1 MYAAM
6 ARFRRQ
12 MDEGGVC
19 IGPNIGFCDAA
30 VTEAVGPS
38 VDFVWLDLE
47 HTPLVRDCLQQ
58 HLIAARATGTP
69 ALVRVPQGEP
79 GFIKPVLDMG
89 AGGIIVPQLN
99 SVDEARQAVSAC
111 RYPPQGTRGY
121 GPRRAANYG
130 RDEGGDYPQ
139 RINEKLF
146 VAVQIETA
154 GALQDLDAILR
165 IPGVDSIVVGP
176 YDLSGALG
184 HLGQLDHP
192 KVLAAV
198 ETVVRRSREAGKY
211 VGTGMGP
218 DPDYAARMARLGVQW
233 IQCGN
238 DCSYMI
244 KFADR
249 LVAEVRQ
256 RLGAG

>member
-1 MYAAM
+1 MYSAM
-6 ARFRRQ
+6 AKFRRQ
-12 MDEGGVC
+12 MDEGVVC
-19 IGPNIGFCDAA
+19 VGPNIGFTDAA
-30 VTEAVGPS
+30 VTEALGPS

-89 AGGIIVPQLN
+89 APGIIVPQLN
-99 SVDEARQAVSAC
+99 SAEEARRAVSAC
-111 RYPPQGTRGY
+111 LYPPLGTRGY

-130 RDEGGDYPQ
+130 REEGGDYPD
-139 RINEKLF
+139 RANEKLF
-146 VAVQIETA
+146 VVIQVETA
-154 GALQDLDAILR
+154 GALRELDEILS

-184 HLGQLDHP
+184 RLGQLDHP
-192 KVLAAV
+192 EVTSAV

-218 DPDYAARMARLGVQW
+218 DPDYAARMAKIGVQW

-238 DCSYMI
+238 DCGYMI
-244 KFADR
+244 KFAEQ
-249 LVAEVRQ
+249 LLAGVRQ
-256 RLGAG
+256 RLAGR